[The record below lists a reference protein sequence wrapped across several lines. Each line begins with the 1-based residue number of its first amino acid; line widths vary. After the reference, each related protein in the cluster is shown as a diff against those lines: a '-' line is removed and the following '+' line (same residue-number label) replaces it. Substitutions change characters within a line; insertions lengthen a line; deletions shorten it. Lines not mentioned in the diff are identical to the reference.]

1 MAALFYSV
9 YENPLVG
16 RLYLIASETELIT
29 ISIGEP
35 DFLQSCR
42 KYPCSRRDD
51 MPIFPTLASLFDRY
65 FSGEDID
72 FLLPL
77 FSSGTEF
84 QKAVW
89 GEISKI
95 PYGETRTYSEIAMSI
110 NRPKAVRAVG
120 QASRANPFPFIVP
133 CHRVI
138 GKNGSL
144 TGYAG
149 SKTPIKESLLK
160 LEKAI
165 V

>member
-1 MAALFYSV
+1 MTSLFYSV

-16 RLYLIASETELIT
+16 RLYLIANENELIT

-35 DFLQSCR
+35 DFLQRCR
-42 KYPCSRRDD
+42 KYPCSRKDELPVFSR
-51 MPIFPTLASLFDRY
+51 LASLFDRY
-65 FSGEDID
+65 FSGEDIE

-77 FSSGTEF
+77 YGSGTEF
-84 QKAVW
+84 QKEVW
-89 GEISKI
+89 EEIRKI
-95 PYGETRTYSEIAMSI
+95 PYGETKTYSEIARSI

-149 SKTPIKESLLK
+149 SKTPIKERLLK
-160 LEKAI
+160 LEMAI
-165 V
+165 I